1 MLPAD
6 GVARSHKNIRCW
18 EYQKMEEGDM
28 MLDAFC
34 LERSLPIPNLT
45 LLAWCEVSRNN
56 IRVGGALSRLF
67 SCILTTYGAT

>member
-1 MLPAD
+1 
-6 GVARSHKNIRCW
+6 
-18 EYQKMEEGDM
+18 MEEGDM

-67 SCILTTYGAT
+67 SCILTTNGARYIFRKTKIATFPPLQCTNTF